1 MSGNSSCVHG
11 VSSTKYSNVQ
21 RAWRINRK
29 FRMPRAKIEK
39 DLYLKREFEFPS
51 VDIIAQLSFPLRSI
65 NIETSEKRYWDRSSR
80 RASQFTVSN
89 DCVFENHCRLIG
101 AVKLISTPTIFLS
114 VFFGRKTEARRSC
127 GRGFKSDSAS
137 THLEFKIG
145 GNLLVALFERTSKRR
160 EKEEPGNSATI
171 DLLIIRQLLTVFP
184 RELRKY
190 IASFRE
196 DRTTFDEIP
205 FRKCIMHD
213 ASLKRTL
220 EPLNTYARV
229 FIRIK
234 GKISNQVKWNFLRER
249 ENDFSFFVDLFLSVF
264 GKRKECR
271 EQFLLDCFPLKRRE
285 SRKSVSPLSHQSLF
299 DFPLP
304 TNFHEMYP
312 FFPFDLFSFEFPGK
326 SRRFSR
332 QTATRRGRRN
342 W

>member
-1 MSGNSSCVHG
+1 MHG

-137 THLEFKIG
+137 
-145 GNLLVALFERTSKRR
+145 RR
-160 EKEEPGNSATI
+160 
-171 DLLIIRQLLTVFP
+171 
-184 RELRKY
+184 
-190 IASFRE
+190 
-196 DRTTFDEIP
+196 
-205 FRKCIMHD
+205 
-213 ASLKRTL
+213 
-220 EPLNTYARV
+220 
-229 FIRIK
+229 
-234 GKISNQVKWNFLRER
+234 ISNLRSKEIYSLHCSNGRAKGER
-249 ENDFSFFVDLFLSVF
+249 
-264 GKRKECR
+264 KR
-271 EQFLLDCFPLKRRE
+271 
-285 SRKSVSPLSHQSLF
+285 SLV
-299 DFPLP
+299 
-304 TNFHEMYP
+304 T
-312 FFPFDLFSFEFPGK
+312 
-326 SRRFSR
+326 R
-332 QTATRRGRRN
+332 QRSIS
-342 W
+342 

>member
-1 MSGNSSCVHG
+1 MSGNSSCVRG

-171 DLLIIRQLLTVFP
+171 DLLIICQLLTVFP

-234 GKISNQVKWNFLRER
+234 GKISNQVK
-249 ENDFSFFVDLFLSVF
+249 
-264 GKRKECR
+264 
-271 EQFLLDCFPLKRRE
+271 
-285 SRKSVSPLSHQSLF
+285 
-299 DFPLP
+299 
-304 TNFHEMYP
+304 
-312 FFPFDLFSFEFPGK
+312 
-326 SRRFSR
+326 
-332 QTATRRGRRN
+332 
-342 W
+342 